1 MFTEVEGIVFYEF
14 QLPPR
19 LVLLRPPLFFLR
31 LFYVTANVTESR
43 AKYAYET
50 RCIFNNFLVVAT
62 DQTLAHA
69 IIMAERATF
78 GPFADFTSV
87 CMRDR
92 AFEQPVSFWIVY
104 LGTLADDTV

>member
-1 MFTEVEGIVFYEF
+1 MHTRRGAFLIISWWL
-14 QLPPR
+14 QL
-19 LVLLRPPLFFLR
+19 
-31 LFYVTANVTESR
+31 
-43 AKYAYET
+43 
-50 RCIFNNFLVVAT
+50 I